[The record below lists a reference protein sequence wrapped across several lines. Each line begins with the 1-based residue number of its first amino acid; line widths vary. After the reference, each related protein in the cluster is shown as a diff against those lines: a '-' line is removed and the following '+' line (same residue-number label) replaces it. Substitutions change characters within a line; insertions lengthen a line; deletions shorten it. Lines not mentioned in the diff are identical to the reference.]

1 MLRDSTEKKKLKK
14 FAFRSVLKLKMCYNN
29 KCKGNKNNNMRCI
42 NMTKQTFKLRKLRTG
57 KFVTAVAG
65 IILAGTMMASKAD
78 AAVDGYDTVATP
90 DTPWEARTV
99 EQVKA
104 EIGDFSSPY
113 VIKWGDTL
121 GVIAQ
126 ASGIDMNKI
135 AADNGIADVNLI
147 YTGNVL
153 YAKDGY
159 TAVGN
164 VQTGE
169 VKVYQE
175 VEKTP
180 AANTPAA
187 IQQAQGQKV
196 QEDVSNSQDQKV
208 QEIKK
213 EVQKQLDHGRETQV
227 QPQQQGEPSSTVI
240 GSEETPA
247 QKVEQPAEKPAT
259 TTTANAEKPGE
270 KPADTAKPAEEKPA
284 TPVAPVYERPAIRKD
299 TIKTVTPIKHG
310 IIERTDATL
319 DKGVRKVIQN
329 GVDGSITKVI
339 TTVYE
344 NGRMKSSTAVS
355 EHVVDAI
362 DEIVLVGTKEADATP
377 ASPEK
382 PVETEKPVEKPV
394 EPTTTTTTTEAPKP
408 VETEKPV
415 EKPTETT
422 TTTEAPKPVE
432 EKPAEKPVDPTTTT
446 TTTEAPKPEAP
457 VVKPVEPTT
466 TTTTTEAPKPVEVK
480 TKETRKARDLTIE
493 TETINDDTLPV
504 GQEVVVNNGK
514 AGYVEQDFEI
524 TTVNGVKKSETKV
537 GAERTVAG
545 TKRVVRKGTG
555 TKANFSRSNENTKRY
570 ATLEALNKATDAEL
584 SAIKKGDLEFKSTS
598 KTKNVEEAKAITKYG
613 NEHLDVLKVN
623 DEFARLMNA
632 ERAKKGVKPITVDT
646 ELVRLAGIR
655 SAELANQA
663 GGASIYV
670 NGKAHVRLDG
680 SSFSTVYKDY
690 KGERLAFKGENLL
703 GNIEVIT
710 DAKNFLNETQVAKM
724 MYEQW
729 AASPG
734 HYANMMSDSFTK
746 FGVDVEYGATSQ
758 GYGSYSGMSG
768 VGTTL
773 FGGGFK

>member
-1 MLRDSTEKKKLKK
+1 MHLGLYSNRRCVTIINVKENKKQI
-14 FAFRSVLKLKMCYNN
+14 
-29 KCKGNKNNNMRCI
+29 MRCI

-65 IILAGTMMASKAD
+65 IILAGTMMSSKAD
-78 AAVDGYDTVATP
+78 AAVAGYDTVATP

-187 IQQAQGQKV
+187 IQQVQGQKV

-259 TTTANAEKPGE
+259 TTTANAEKPADTN

-362 DEIVLVGTKEADATP
+362 DEIVLVGTKEVEATP
-377 ASPEK
+377 ASP
-382 PVETEKPVEKPV
+382 EKPV

-422 TTTEAPKPVE
+422 TTTEAPKPAE
-432 EKPAEKPVDPTTTT
+432 EKPAEKPVEPTTTT

-480 TKETRKARDLTIE
+480 TKETRKVRDLTIE

-504 GQEVVVNNGK
+504 GQEVVTNNGK

-524 TTVNGVKKSETKV
+524 TTVDGVKKSETKV

-632 ERAKKGVKPITVDT
+632 ERAKKGVKPIAVDT

-690 KGERLAFKGENLL
+690 KGEKLAFKGENLL

-746 FGVDVEYGATSQ
+746 FGVDIEYGATSQ

>member
-1 MLRDSTEKKKLKK
+1 
-14 FAFRSVLKLKMCYNN
+14 
-29 KCKGNKNNNMRCI
+29 
-42 NMTKQTFKLRKLRTG
+42 MTKQTFKLRKLRTG

-78 AAVDGYDTVATP
+78 AAVAGYDTVATP

-187 IQQAQGQKV
+187 IQQVQGQKV

-259 TTTANAEKPGE
+259 TTTANAEKPADTT

-382 PVETEKPVEKPV
+382 PVEPTTTTTTTEAPKPEAPVVKPV

-408 VETEKPV
+408 
-415 EKPTETT
+415 
-422 TTTEAPKPVE
+422 AE
-432 EKPAEKPVDPTTTT
+432 EKPAEKPVEPTTTT

-480 TKETRKARDLTIE
+480 TKETRKVRDLTIE

-632 ERAKKGVKPITVDT
+632 ERAKKGVKPIAVDT

-663 GGASIYV
+663 GGVSIYV

-746 FGVDVEYGATSQ
+746 FGVDIEYGATSQ

>member
-1 MLRDSTEKKKLKK
+1 
-14 FAFRSVLKLKMCYNN
+14 
-29 KCKGNKNNNMRCI
+29 
-42 NMTKQTFKLRKLRTG
+42 MTKQTFKLRKLRTG

-78 AAVDGYDTVATP
+78 AAVAGYDTVATP

-187 IQQAQGQKV
+187 IQQVQGQKV

-247 QKVEQPAEKPAT
+247 QAAEQPAEKPAT
-259 TTTANAEKPGE
+259 TTTANAEKPADNT

-284 TPVAPVYERPAIRKD
+284 EPSAPVYERPAIRKD

-446 TTTEAPKPEAP
+446 TTTTNTEAPKPEAP

-480 TKETRKARDLTIE
+480 TKETRKVRDLTIE

-746 FGVDVEYGATSQ
+746 FGVDIEYGATSQ

>member
-1 MLRDSTEKKKLKK
+1 
-14 FAFRSVLKLKMCYNN
+14 
-29 KCKGNKNNNMRCI
+29 MRCI
-42 NMTKQTFKLRKLRTG
+42 IMTKQTFKLRKLRTG

-78 AAVDGYDTVATP
+78 AAVAGYDTVATP

-187 IQQAQGQKV
+187 IQQVQGQKV

-259 TTTANAEKPGE
+259 TTTANAEKPADTT

-382 PVETEKPVEKPV
+382 PVEPTTTTTTTEAPKPEAPVVKPV

-408 VETEKPV
+408 
-415 EKPTETT
+415 
-422 TTTEAPKPVE
+422 AE
-432 EKPAEKPVDPTTTT
+432 EKPAEKPVEPTTTT

-480 TKETRKARDLTIE
+480 TKETRKVRDLTIE

-746 FGVDVEYGATSQ
+746 FGVDIEYGATSQ

>member
-1 MLRDSTEKKKLKK
+1 
-14 FAFRSVLKLKMCYNN
+14 
-29 KCKGNKNNNMRCI
+29 MRCI
-42 NMTKQTFKLRKLRTG
+42 IMTKQTFKLRKLRTG

-78 AAVDGYDTVATP
+78 AAVAGYDTVATP

-187 IQQAQGQKV
+187 IQQVQGQKV

-259 TTTANAEKPGE
+259 TTTANAEKPADTT

-382 PVETEKPVEKPV
+382 PVEPTTTTTTTEAPKPEAPVVKPV

-408 VETEKPV
+408 
-415 EKPTETT
+415 
-422 TTTEAPKPVE
+422 AE
-432 EKPAEKPVDPTTTT
+432 EKPAEKPVEPTTTT

-480 TKETRKARDLTIE
+480 TKETRKVRDLTIE

-632 ERAKKGVKPITVDT
+632 ERAKKGVKPIAVDT

-690 KGERLAFKGENLL
+690 KGEKLAFKGENLL

-746 FGVDVEYGATSQ
+746 FGVDIEYGATSQ

>member
-1 MLRDSTEKKKLKK
+1 MHLGLYSNRRCVTIINVKENKKQI
-14 FAFRSVLKLKMCYNN
+14 
-29 KCKGNKNNNMRCI
+29 MRCI
-42 NMTKQTFKLRKLRTG
+42 IMTKQTFKLRKLRTG

-78 AAVDGYDTVATP
+78 AAVAGYDTVATP

-187 IQQAQGQKV
+187 IQQVQGQKV

-259 TTTANAEKPGE
+259 TTTANAEKPADTT

-329 GVDGSITKVI
+329 GVDGSITKVV

-362 DEIVLVGTKEADATP
+362 DEIVLVGTKEVEATP

-382 PVETEKPVEKPV
+382 PVEKPTE
-394 EPTTTTTTTEAPKP
+394 TTTTTETPKP

-422 TTTEAPKPVE
+422 TTTEAPKPAE
-432 EKPAEKPVDPTTTT
+432 EKPAEKPVEPTTTT

-480 TKETRKARDLTIE
+480 TKETRKVRDLTIE

-504 GQEVVVNNGK
+504 GQEVVTNNGK

-524 TTVNGVKKSETKV
+524 TTVDGVKKSETKV

-632 ERAKKGVKPITVDT
+632 ERAKKGVKPIAVDT

-746 FGVDVEYGATSQ
+746 FGVDIEYGATSQ

>member
-1 MLRDSTEKKKLKK
+1 
-14 FAFRSVLKLKMCYNN
+14 
-29 KCKGNKNNNMRCI
+29 
-42 NMTKQTFKLRKLRTG
+42 MTKQTFKLRKLRTG

-78 AAVDGYDTVATP
+78 AAVAGYDTVATP

-187 IQQAQGQKV
+187 IQQVQGQKV

-259 TTTANAEKPGE
+259 TTTANAEKPADTT

-299 TIKTVTPIKHG
+299 AIKTVTPIKHG

-382 PVETEKPVEKPV
+382 PVE
-394 EPTTTTTTTEAPKP
+394 PTTTTTTTEAPKP
-408 VETEKPV
+408 EAPVVKPV
-415 EKPTETT
+415 EPTTTT

-432 EKPAEKPVDPTTTT
+432 EKPAEKPVEPTTTT

-480 TKETRKARDLTIE
+480 TKETRKVRDLTIE

-545 TKRVVRKGTG
+545 KKRVVRKGTG

-632 ERAKKGVKPITVDT
+632 ERAKKGVKPIAVDT

-690 KGERLAFKGENLL
+690 KGEKLAFKGENLL

-746 FGVDVEYGATSQ
+746 FGVDIEYGATSQ

>member
-1 MLRDSTEKKKLKK
+1 
-14 FAFRSVLKLKMCYNN
+14 
-29 KCKGNKNNNMRCI
+29 MRCI
-42 NMTKQTFKLRKLRTG
+42 KMTKQTFKLRKLRTG

-65 IILAGTMMASKAD
+65 IILAGTMMTSKAD
-78 AAVDGYDTVATP
+78 AAVAGYDTVATP

-135 AADNGIADVNLI
+135 ATDNGIADVNLI

-187 IQQAQGQKV
+187 IQQVQGQKV

-247 QKVEQPAEKPAT
+247 QKVEQPAT
-259 TTTANAEKPGE
+259 TTTSNAE
-270 KPADTAKPAEEKPA
+270 KPADTNKPADTTKPAEEKPA

-362 DEIVLVGTKEADATP
+362 DEIVLVGTKEVEANP
-377 ASPEK
+377 ASP
-382 PVETEKPVEKPV
+382 
-394 EPTTTTTTTEAPKP
+394 
-408 VETEKPV
+408 EKPV

-422 TTTEAPKPVE
+422 TTTETPKPETPVVE
-432 EKPAEKPVDPTTTT
+432 EKPTTTTTTTEAPKPEAPVVEEKPT

-480 TKETRKARDLTIE
+480 TKETRKVRDLTIE

-504 GQEVVVNNGK
+504 GQEVVTNNGK

-632 ERAKKGVKPITVDT
+632 ERAKKGVKPIAVDT

-690 KGERLAFKGENLL
+690 KGEKLAFKGENLL

-746 FGVDVEYGATSQ
+746 FGVDIEYGATSQ

>member
-1 MLRDSTEKKKLKK
+1 
-14 FAFRSVLKLKMCYNN
+14 
-29 KCKGNKNNNMRCI
+29 MRCI

-78 AAVDGYDTVATP
+78 AAVAGYDTVATP

-187 IQQAQGQKV
+187 IQQVQGQKV

-259 TTTANAEKPGE
+259 TTTANAEKPADTT

-382 PVETEKPVEKPV
+382 PVEPTTTTTTTEAPKPEAPVVKPV

-408 VETEKPV
+408 VEEKPV
-415 EKPTETT
+415 EKP
-422 TTTEAPKPVE
+422 VE
-432 EKPAEKPVDPTTTT
+432 PTTTT

-480 TKETRKARDLTIE
+480 TKETRKVRDLTIE

-524 TTVNGVKKSETKV
+524 TTVSGVKKSETKV

-632 ERAKKGVKPITVDT
+632 ERAKKGVKPIAVDT

-746 FGVDVEYGATSQ
+746 FGVDIEYGATSQ

>member
-1 MLRDSTEKKKLKK
+1 
-14 FAFRSVLKLKMCYNN
+14 
-29 KCKGNKNNNMRCI
+29 MRCI
-42 NMTKQTFKLRKLRTG
+42 IMTKQTFKLRKLRTG

-78 AAVDGYDTVATP
+78 AAVAGYDTVATP

-187 IQQAQGQKV
+187 IQQVQGQKV

-259 TTTANAEKPGE
+259 TTTANAEKSADTT

-362 DEIVLVGTKEADATP
+362 DEIVLVGTKEADVTP

-382 PVETEKPVEKPV
+382 PVE
-394 EPTTTTTTTEAPKP
+394 
-408 VETEKPV
+408 
-415 EKPTETT
+415 
-422 TTTEAPKPVE
+422 
-432 EKPAEKPVDPTTTT
+432 PTTTT

-480 TKETRKARDLTIE
+480 TKETRKVRDLTIE

-632 ERAKKGVKPITVDT
+632 ERAKKGVKPIAVDT

-690 KGERLAFKGENLL
+690 KGEKLAFKGENLL

-746 FGVDVEYGATSQ
+746 FGVDIEYGATSQ

>member
-1 MLRDSTEKKKLKK
+1 
-14 FAFRSVLKLKMCYNN
+14 
-29 KCKGNKNNNMRCI
+29 
-42 NMTKQTFKLRKLRTG
+42 MTKQTFKLRKLRTG

-78 AAVDGYDTVATP
+78 AAVAGYDTVATP

-187 IQQAQGQKV
+187 IQQVQGQKV

-259 TTTANAEKPGE
+259 TTTANAEKPADTT

-382 PVETEKPVEKPV
+382 PVE
-394 EPTTTTTTTEAPKP
+394 PTTTTTTTEAPKP
-408 VETEKPV
+408 EAPVVKPV
-415 EKPTETT
+415 EPTTTT

-432 EKPAEKPVDPTTTT
+432 EKPAEKPVEPTTTT

-480 TKETRKARDLTIE
+480 TKETRKVRDLTIE

-623 DEFARLMNA
+623 DEFARLMNT
-632 ERAKKGVKPITVDT
+632 ERAKKGVKPIAVDT

-746 FGVDVEYGATSQ
+746 FGVDIEYGATSQ

>member
-1 MLRDSTEKKKLKK
+1 
-14 FAFRSVLKLKMCYNN
+14 
-29 KCKGNKNNNMRCI
+29 MRCI
-42 NMTKQTFKLRKLRTG
+42 KMTKQTFKLRKLRTG

-78 AAVDGYDTVATP
+78 AAVAGYDTVATP
-90 DTPWEARTV
+90 NTPWEARTV

-187 IQQAQGQKV
+187 IQQVQGQKV

-259 TTTANAEKPGE
+259 TTTANAEKPADTT

-382 PVETEKPVEKPV
+382 PVEPTTTTTTTEAPKPEAPVVKPV

-408 VETEKPV
+408 
-415 EKPTETT
+415 
-422 TTTEAPKPVE
+422 AE
-432 EKPAEKPVDPTTTT
+432 EKPAEKPVEPTTTT

-480 TKETRKARDLTIE
+480 TKETRKVRDLTIE

-632 ERAKKGVKPITVDT
+632 ERAKKGVKPIAVDT

-690 KGERLAFKGENLL
+690 KGEKLAFKGENLL

-746 FGVDVEYGATSQ
+746 FGVDIEYGATSQ

>member
-1 MLRDSTEKKKLKK
+1 
-14 FAFRSVLKLKMCYNN
+14 
-29 KCKGNKNNNMRCI
+29 
-42 NMTKQTFKLRKLRTG
+42 MTKQTFKLRKLRTG

-78 AAVDGYDTVATP
+78 AAVAGYDTVATP

-187 IQQAQGQKV
+187 IQQVQGQKV

-259 TTTANAEKPGE
+259 TTTANAEKPADTT

-382 PVETEKPVEKPV
+382 PVEPTTTTTTTEAPKPEAPVVKPV

-408 VETEKPV
+408 
-415 EKPTETT
+415 
-422 TTTEAPKPVE
+422 AE
-432 EKPAEKPVDPTTTT
+432 EKPAEKPVEPTTTT

-480 TKETRKARDLTIE
+480 TKETRKVRDLTIE

-632 ERAKKGVKPITVDT
+632 ERAKKGVKPIAVDT

-746 FGVDVEYGATSQ
+746 FGVDIEYGATSQ

>member
-1 MLRDSTEKKKLKK
+1 
-14 FAFRSVLKLKMCYNN
+14 
-29 KCKGNKNNNMRCI
+29 
-42 NMTKQTFKLRKLRTG
+42 MTKQTFKLRKLRTG

-78 AAVDGYDTVATP
+78 AAVAGYDTVATP

-187 IQQAQGQKV
+187 IQQVQGQKV

-259 TTTANAEKPGE
+259 TTTANAEKPADTT

-382 PVETEKPVEKPV
+382 PVEPTTTTTTTEAPKPEAPVVKPV

-408 VETEKPV
+408 
-415 EKPTETT
+415 
-422 TTTEAPKPVE
+422 AE
-432 EKPAEKPVDPTTTT
+432 EKPAEKPVEPTTTT

-480 TKETRKARDLTIE
+480 TKETRKVRDLTIE

-537 GAERTVAG
+537 GAERTVTG

-632 ERAKKGVKPITVDT
+632 ERAKKGVKPIAVDT

-746 FGVDVEYGATSQ
+746 FGVDIEYGATSQ

>member
-1 MLRDSTEKKKLKK
+1 
-14 FAFRSVLKLKMCYNN
+14 
-29 KCKGNKNNNMRCI
+29 MRCI

-78 AAVDGYDTVATP
+78 AAVAGYDTVATP

-187 IQQAQGQKV
+187 IQQVQGQKV

-240 GSEETPA
+240 GSEETETPA

-259 TTTANAEKPGE
+259 TTTANAEKPADNT

-382 PVETEKPVEKPV
+382 PVE
-394 EPTTTTTTTEAPKP
+394 
-408 VETEKPV
+408 
-415 EKPTETT
+415 
-422 TTTEAPKPVE
+422 
-432 EKPAEKPVDPTTTT
+432 PTTTT

-480 TKETRKARDLTIE
+480 TKETRKVRDLTIE

-504 GQEVVVNNGK
+504 GQEIVVNNGK

-545 TKRVVRKGTG
+545 TKRAVRKGTG

-690 KGERLAFKGENLL
+690 KGEKLAFKGENLL

-746 FGVDVEYGATSQ
+746 FGVDIEYGATSQ

>member
-1 MLRDSTEKKKLKK
+1 
-14 FAFRSVLKLKMCYNN
+14 
-29 KCKGNKNNNMRCI
+29 MRCI

-65 IILAGTMMASKAD
+65 IILTGTMMASKAD
-78 AAVDGYDTVATP
+78 AAVAGYDTVATP

-187 IQQAQGQKV
+187 IQQVQGQKV

-259 TTTANAEKPGE
+259 TTTANAEKPVDTT

-319 DKGVRKVIQN
+319 DKGVRKVIQH

-362 DEIVLVGTKEADATP
+362 DEIVLVGTKEVDATP

-382 PVETEKPVEKPV
+382 PVE
-394 EPTTTTTTTEAPKP
+394 
-408 VETEKPV
+408 
-415 EKPTETT
+415 
-422 TTTEAPKPVE
+422 
-432 EKPAEKPVDPTTTT
+432 PTTTT

-466 TTTTTEAPKPVEVK
+466 TTTTTEAPKPAEEKPAEKPVEPTTTTTTTEAPKPVEVK
-480 TKETRKARDLTIE
+480 TKETRKVRDLTIE

-504 GQEVVVNNGK
+504 GQEIVVNNGK

-524 TTVNGVKKSETKV
+524 TTVNGVKKSEAKV

-690 KGERLAFKGENLL
+690 KGEKLAFKGENLL
-703 GNIEVIT
+703 GNIEAIT

-746 FGVDVEYGATSQ
+746 FGVDIEYGATSQ

>member
-1 MLRDSTEKKKLKK
+1 
-14 FAFRSVLKLKMCYNN
+14 
-29 KCKGNKNNNMRCI
+29 
-42 NMTKQTFKLRKLRTG
+42 MTKQTFKLRKLRTG

-78 AAVDGYDTVATP
+78 AAVAGYDTVATP

-104 EIGDFSSPY
+104 EIGDFSSLY

-187 IQQAQGQKV
+187 IQQVQGQKV

-240 GSEETPA
+240 GSEETETPA

-259 TTTANAEKPGE
+259 TTTANAEKPADNT

-284 TPVAPVYERPAIRKD
+284 TTVTPVYERPAIRKD

-344 NGRMKSSTAVS
+344 NGKIKSSTAVS

-382 PVETEKPVEKPV
+382 PVEP
-394 EPTTTTTTTEAPKP
+394 TTTTEAPKP
-408 VETEKPV
+408 EAPVVKPV
-415 EKPTETT
+415 EPTTTT

-432 EKPAEKPVDPTTTT
+432 EKPAEKPVEPTTTT

-480 TKETRKARDLTIE
+480 TKETRKVRDLTIE

-524 TTVNGVKKSETKV
+524 TTVDGVKKSETKV

-632 ERAKKGVKPITVDT
+632 ERAKKGVKPIAVDT

-746 FGVDVEYGATSQ
+746 FGVDIEYGATSQ

>member
-1 MLRDSTEKKKLKK
+1 
-14 FAFRSVLKLKMCYNN
+14 
-29 KCKGNKNNNMRCI
+29 MRCI
-42 NMTKQTFKLRKLRTG
+42 KMTKQTFKLRKLRTG

-78 AAVDGYDTVATP
+78 AAVAGYDTVATP

-187 IQQAQGQKV
+187 IQQVQGQKV

-259 TTTANAEKPGE
+259 TTTANAEKPADTT

-382 PVETEKPVEKPV
+382 PVEPTTTTTTTEAPKPEAPVVKPV

-408 VETEKPV
+408 
-415 EKPTETT
+415 
-422 TTTEAPKPVE
+422 AE
-432 EKPAEKPVDPTTTT
+432 EKPAEKPVEPTTTT

-480 TKETRKARDLTIE
+480 TKETRKVRDLTIE

-690 KGERLAFKGENLL
+690 KGEKLAFKGENLL

-746 FGVDVEYGATSQ
+746 FGVDIEYGATSQ

>member
-1 MLRDSTEKKKLKK
+1 
-14 FAFRSVLKLKMCYNN
+14 
-29 KCKGNKNNNMRCI
+29 MRCI
-42 NMTKQTFKLRKLRTG
+42 IMTKQTFKLRKLRTG

-65 IILAGTMMASKAD
+65 IILAGTMMGTKAD
-78 AAVDGYDTVATP
+78 AAVAGYDTVETP
-90 DTPWEARTV
+90 AVETWTARTV
-99 EQVKA
+99 EEVKA
-104 EIGDFSSPY
+104 EIGDFSKPY
-113 VIKWGDTL
+113 TIKWGDTL

-135 AADNGIADVNLI
+135 AADNGIEDVNLI

-175 VEKTP
+175 VDKTP

-247 QKVEQPAEKPAT
+247 QAAEQPAEKPTT
-259 TTTANAEKPGE
+259 TTTANAEKP
-270 KPADTAKPAEEKPA
+270 ADSAKPAEEKPA
-284 TPVAPVYERPAIRKD
+284 EPSAPVYERPAIRKD

-310 IIERTDATL
+310 VIERTDATL

-329 GVDGSITKVI
+329 GVDGSITKII
-339 TTVYE
+339 TTIYE
-344 NGRMKSSTAVS
+344 NGKIKSSTAVS
-355 EHVVDAI
+355 EHVVDAV
-362 DEIVLVGTKEADATP
+362 DEIVLVGTKEVDAKP

-382 PVETEKPVEKPV
+382 PVD
-394 EPTTTTTTTEAPKP
+394 PTTTTTTTETPKQ
-408 VETEKPV
+408 ETPV

-422 TTTEAPKPVE
+422 TTTEAPKPEAPVVE
-432 EKPAEKPVDPTTTT
+432 EKPT

-457 VVKPVEPTT
+457 VEKPVEPTT

-480 TKETRKARDLTIE
+480 TKETRKVRDLTIE
-493 TETINDDTLPV
+493 TETINDATIPA
-504 GQEVVVNNGK
+504 GKEVVESDGK

-545 TKRVVRKGTG
+545 KKRVVRKGTG
-555 TKANFSRSNENTKRY
+555 TQAAYARNNENTKKY
-570 ATLEALNKATDAEL
+570 ATLEALNNATDAEL
-584 SAIKKGDLEFKSTS
+584 SAIKKGDLQFKSTS

-623 DEFARLMNA
+623 DEFAKLMNA
-632 ERAKKGVKPITVDT
+632 ERAKKGVKPIQVDQ

-690 KGERLAFKGENLL
+690 NGERLAFKGENLL

-746 FGVDVEYGATSQ
+746 FGVDIEYGATSQ

>member
-1 MLRDSTEKKKLKK
+1 
-14 FAFRSVLKLKMCYNN
+14 
-29 KCKGNKNNNMRCI
+29 MRCI

-78 AAVDGYDTVATP
+78 AAVAGYDTVATP

-187 IQQAQGQKV
+187 IQQVQGQKV

-240 GSEETPA
+240 GSEETETPA

-259 TTTANAEKPGE
+259 TTTANAEKPADNT

-382 PVETEKPVEKPV
+382 PVEPTTTTTTTEAPKPEAPVVKPV

-408 VETEKPV
+408 
-415 EKPTETT
+415 
-422 TTTEAPKPVE
+422 AE
-432 EKPAEKPVDPTTTT
+432 EKPAEKPVEPTTTT

-480 TKETRKARDLTIE
+480 TKETRKVRDLTIE

-504 GQEVVVNNGK
+504 GQEIVVNNGK

-545 TKRVVRKGTG
+545 TKRAVRKGTG
-555 TKANFSRSNENTKRY
+555 TKANFSRSNENTQRY

-690 KGERLAFKGENLL
+690 KGEKLAFKGENLL

-746 FGVDVEYGATSQ
+746 FGVDIEYGATSQ

>member
-1 MLRDSTEKKKLKK
+1 
-14 FAFRSVLKLKMCYNN
+14 
-29 KCKGNKNNNMRCI
+29 MRCI
-42 NMTKQTFKLRKLRTG
+42 KMTKQTFKLRKLRTG

-78 AAVDGYDTVATP
+78 AAVAGYDTVATP

-126 ASGIDMNKI
+126 ASGIDMDKI

-187 IQQAQGQKV
+187 IQQVQGQKV

-259 TTTANAEKPGE
+259 TTTANAEKPADNT

-382 PVETEKPVEKPV
+382 PVE
-394 EPTTTTTTTEAPKP
+394 
-408 VETEKPV
+408 
-415 EKPTETT
+415 
-422 TTTEAPKPVE
+422 
-432 EKPAEKPVDPTTTT
+432 PTTTT

-466 TTTTTEAPKPVEVK
+466 TTTTTEAPKPAEEKPAEKPVEPTTTTTTTEAPVVKPAEPTTTTTTTEAPKPVEVK
-480 TKETRKARDLTIE
+480 TKETRKVRDLTVE

-524 TTVNGVKKSETKV
+524 TTVDGVKKSETKV

-632 ERAKKGVKPITVDT
+632 ERAKKGVKPIAVDT

-724 MYEQW
+724 MYDQW

-746 FGVDVEYGATSQ
+746 FGVDIEYGATSQ

>member
-1 MLRDSTEKKKLKK
+1 
-14 FAFRSVLKLKMCYNN
+14 
-29 KCKGNKNNNMRCI
+29 MRCI
-42 NMTKQTFKLRKLRTG
+42 IMTKQTFKLRKLRTG

-78 AAVDGYDTVATP
+78 AAVAGYDTVATP

-187 IQQAQGQKV
+187 IQQVQGQKV

-259 TTTANAEKPGE
+259 TTTANAEKPADTT

-382 PVETEKPVEKPV
+382 PVE
-394 EPTTTTTTTEAPKP
+394 
-408 VETEKPV
+408 
-415 EKPTETT
+415 
-422 TTTEAPKPVE
+422 
-432 EKPAEKPVDPTTTT
+432 PTTTT

-480 TKETRKARDLTIE
+480 TKETRKVRDLTIE

-514 AGYVEQDFEI
+514 SGYVEQDFEI
-524 TTVNGVKKSETKV
+524 TTVDGVKKSETKV

-584 SAIKKGDLEFKSTS
+584 SVIKKGDLEFKSTS
-598 KTKNVEEAKAITKYG
+598 KTKNVDEAKAITKYG

-632 ERAKKGVKPITVDT
+632 ERAKKGVKPIAVDT

-690 KGERLAFKGENLL
+690 KGEKLAFKGENLL

-746 FGVDVEYGATSQ
+746 FGVDIEYGATSQ

>member
-1 MLRDSTEKKKLKK
+1 
-14 FAFRSVLKLKMCYNN
+14 
-29 KCKGNKNNNMRCI
+29 MRCI
-42 NMTKQTFKLRKLRTG
+42 IMTKQTFKLRKLRTG

-78 AAVDGYDTVATP
+78 AAVAGYDTVATP

-187 IQQAQGQKV
+187 IQQVQGQKV

-259 TTTANAEKPGE
+259 TTTVNAEKPAE
-270 KPADTAKPAEEKPA
+270 KPADSAKPAEEKPA
-284 TPVAPVYERPAIRKD
+284 EPSAPVYERPAIRKD

-310 IIERTDATL
+310 VVERTDATL

-382 PVETEKPVEKPV
+382 PVEPTTTTTTTEAPKPEAPVVKPV

-408 VETEKPV
+408 
-415 EKPTETT
+415 
-422 TTTEAPKPVE
+422 AE
-432 EKPAEKPVDPTTTT
+432 EKPAEKPVEPTTTT

-480 TKETRKARDLTIE
+480 TKETRKVRDLTIE

-524 TTVNGVKKSETKV
+524 TTVDGVKKSETKV

-690 KGERLAFKGENLL
+690 KGEKLAFKGENLL

-746 FGVDVEYGATSQ
+746 FGVDIEYGATSQ

>member
-1 MLRDSTEKKKLKK
+1 
-14 FAFRSVLKLKMCYNN
+14 
-29 KCKGNKNNNMRCI
+29 
-42 NMTKQTFKLRKLRTG
+42 MTKQTFKLRKLRTG
-57 KFVTAVAG
+57 KFVTAIAG
-65 IILAGTMMASKAD
+65 IILAGTMMGTKAD
-78 AAVDGYDTVATP
+78 AAVAGYDTVATP

-159 TAVGN
+159 TAVGD

-187 IQQAQGQKV
+187 IQQVQGQKV

-247 QKVEQPAEKPAT
+247 QAAEQPAEKPAPT
-259 TTTANAEKPGE
+259 TTDAN
-270 KPADTAKPAEEKPA
+270 KPADTAKPDTEQPTTAR
-284 TPVAPVYERPAIRKD
+284 VAPVYEHPAIRKD

-310 IIERTDATL
+310 IVERTDATL

-344 NGRMKSSTAVS
+344 NGKIKSSTAVS

-362 DEIVLVGTKEADATP
+362 DEIVLVGTKEVEATP
-377 ASPEK
+377 ASP
-382 PVETEKPVEKPV
+382 EKPV

-408 VETEKPV
+408 EAPVVKPV
-415 EKPTETT
+415 EPTTTT
-422 TTTEAPKPVE
+422 TTTEAPKPEAPVVE
-432 EKPAEKPVDPTTTT
+432 EKPT

-480 TKETRKARDLTIE
+480 TKETRKVRDLTIE
-493 TETINDDTLPV
+493 TETINDATIPA
-504 GQEVVVNNGK
+504 GKEVVESEGK

-524 TTVNGVKKSETKV
+524 TTVDGVKKSETKV
-537 GAERTVAG
+537 GAERTVVG
-545 TKRVVRKGTG
+545 KKRVVRKGTG
-555 TKANFSRSNENTKRY
+555 TQATYSRSNENTKKY
-570 ATLEALNKATDAEL
+570 ATLEALNNATDAEL

-623 DEFARLMNA
+623 DEFARLMNV
-632 ERAKKGVKPITVDT
+632 ERAKKGVKPIAVDK

-690 KGERLAFKGENLL
+690 QGERLAFKGENLL

-746 FGVDVEYGATSQ
+746 FGVDIEYGATSQ

>member
-1 MLRDSTEKKKLKK
+1 
-14 FAFRSVLKLKMCYNN
+14 
-29 KCKGNKNNNMRCI
+29 
-42 NMTKQTFKLRKLRTG
+42 MTKQTFKLRKLRTG

-78 AAVDGYDTVATP
+78 AAVAGYDTVATP

-180 AANTPAA
+180 SANTPAA
-187 IQQAQGQKV
+187 IQQVQGQKV

-227 QPQQQGEPSSTVI
+227 QPQQQGTPSSTVI

-259 TTTANAEKPGE
+259 TTTANAEKPADTT

-362 DEIVLVGTKEADATP
+362 DEIVLVGTKEVEATP
-377 ASPEK
+377 ASP
-382 PVETEKPVEKPV
+382 EKPV

-432 EKPAEKPVDPTTTT
+432 EKPAEKPVEPTTTT

-480 TKETRKARDLTIE
+480 TKETRKVRDLTIE

-632 ERAKKGVKPITVDT
+632 ERAKKGVKPIAVDT

-690 KGERLAFKGENLL
+690 KGEKLAFKGENLL

-746 FGVDVEYGATSQ
+746 FGVDIEYGATSQ

>member
-1 MLRDSTEKKKLKK
+1 
-14 FAFRSVLKLKMCYNN
+14 
-29 KCKGNKNNNMRCI
+29 MRCI
-42 NMTKQTFKLRKLRTG
+42 IMTKQTFKLRKLRTG

-78 AAVDGYDTVATP
+78 AAVAGYDTVATP

-99 EQVKA
+99 EQVKS

-135 AADNGIADVNLI
+135 AADNGIEDVNLI
-147 YTGNVL
+147 YIGNVL

-164 VQTGE
+164 AKTGE

-175 VEKTP
+175 VDKTP

-187 IQQAQGQKV
+187 IQQVQGQKV

-213 EVQKQLDHGRETQV
+213 EVQKQLDHGRETVV
-227 QPQQQGEPSSTVI
+227 QPQQQGTPSSTVI
-240 GSEETPA
+240 GSEETPS

-259 TTTANAEKPGE
+259 TTAANAEKPAE
-270 KPADTAKPAEEKPA
+270 KPADSAKPAEEKPA
-284 TPVAPVYERPAIRKD
+284 EKPVAPVYERPAIRKD

-310 IIERTDATL
+310 VIERTDATL
-319 DKGVRKVIQN
+319 DKGVRKVIQA

-362 DEIVLVGTKEADATP
+362 DEIVLVGTKEVEATP

-382 PVETEKPVEKPV
+382 PVEKPTE
-394 EPTTTTTTTEAPKP
+394 TTTTTETPKP

-432 EKPAEKPVDPTTTT
+432 EKPAEKPVEPTTTT
-446 TTTEAPKPEAP
+446 TTTEAPKQEKPVE

-466 TTTTTEAPKPVEVK
+466 TTTTTEAPKPVETK
-480 TKETRKARDLTIE
+480 TKETRKVRDLTIE

-524 TTVNGVKKSETKV
+524 TTVNGVKKSEAKI

-555 TKANFSRSNENTKRY
+555 TKANYSRSNENTKRY

-632 ERAKKGVKPITVDT
+632 ERAKKGVKPIAVDT

-670 NGKAHVRLDG
+670 NGKAHVRTDG

-703 GNIEVIT
+703 GNIEVVT

-724 MYEQW
+724 MYDQW

-746 FGVDVEYGATSQ
+746 FGVDIEYGATSQ
-758 GYGSYSGMSG
+758 GYGSYTGMSG
-768 VGTTL
+768 IGTTL

>member
-1 MLRDSTEKKKLKK
+1 
-14 FAFRSVLKLKMCYNN
+14 
-29 KCKGNKNNNMRCI
+29 MRCI

-78 AAVDGYDTVATP
+78 AAVAGYDTVATP

-187 IQQAQGQKV
+187 IQQVQGQKV

-259 TTTANAEKPGE
+259 TTTANAEKPADNT

-284 TPVAPVYERPAIRKD
+284 TTVTPVYERPAIRKD

-344 NGRMKSSTAVS
+344 NGKIKSSTAVS

-382 PVETEKPVEKPV
+382 PVE
-394 EPTTTTTTTEAPKP
+394 PTTTTTTTEAPKP
-408 VETEKPV
+408 
-415 EKPTETT
+415 
-422 TTTEAPKPVE
+422 AE
-432 EKPAEKPVDPTTTT
+432 EKPAEKPVEPTTTT

-480 TKETRKARDLTIE
+480 TKETRKVRDLTIE

-524 TTVNGVKKSETKV
+524 TTVDGVKKSETKV

-632 ERAKKGVKPITVDT
+632 ERAKKGVKPIAVDT

-746 FGVDVEYGATSQ
+746 FGVDIEYGATSQ

>member
-1 MLRDSTEKKKLKK
+1 
-14 FAFRSVLKLKMCYNN
+14 
-29 KCKGNKNNNMRCI
+29 MRCI
-42 NMTKQTFKLRKLRTG
+42 KMTKQTFKLRKLRTG

-78 AAVDGYDTVATP
+78 AAVAGYDTVATP

-187 IQQAQGQKV
+187 IQQVQGQKV

-259 TTTANAEKPGE
+259 TTTANAEKPADTT

-382 PVETEKPVEKPV
+382 PVEPTTTTTTTEAPKPEAPVVKPV

-408 VETEKPV
+408 
-415 EKPTETT
+415 
-422 TTTEAPKPVE
+422 AE
-432 EKPAEKPVDPTTTT
+432 EKPAEKPVEPTTTT

-480 TKETRKARDLTIE
+480 TKETRKVRDLTIE

-632 ERAKKGVKPITVDT
+632 ERAKKGVKPIAVDT

-663 GGASIYV
+663 GGVSIYV

-746 FGVDVEYGATSQ
+746 FGVDIEYGATSQ

>member
-1 MLRDSTEKKKLKK
+1 
-14 FAFRSVLKLKMCYNN
+14 
-29 KCKGNKNNNMRCI
+29 MRCI

-78 AAVDGYDTVATP
+78 AAVAGYDTVATP

-180 AANTPAA
+180 AANTPTA
-187 IQQAQGQKV
+187 IQQVQGQKV

-259 TTTANAEKPGE
+259 TTTANAEKPADTT

-362 DEIVLVGTKEADATP
+362 DEIVLVGTKEADVTP

-382 PVETEKPVEKPV
+382 PVE
-394 EPTTTTTTTEAPKP
+394 
-408 VETEKPV
+408 
-415 EKPTETT
+415 
-422 TTTEAPKPVE
+422 
-432 EKPAEKPVDPTTTT
+432 PTTTT

-480 TKETRKARDLTIE
+480 TKETRKVRDLTIE

-632 ERAKKGVKPITVDT
+632 ERAKKGVKPIAVDT

-690 KGERLAFKGENLL
+690 KGEKLAFKGENLL

>member
-1 MLRDSTEKKKLKK
+1 
-14 FAFRSVLKLKMCYNN
+14 
-29 KCKGNKNNNMRCI
+29 MRCI
-42 NMTKQTFKLRKLRTG
+42 KMTKQTFKLRKLRTG

-78 AAVDGYDTVATP
+78 AAVAGYDTVATP

-187 IQQAQGQKV
+187 IQQVQGQKV

-259 TTTANAEKPGE
+259 TTTANAEKPADNT

-284 TPVAPVYERPAIRKD
+284 TTVAPVYERPAIRKD

-344 NGRMKSSTAVS
+344 NGKIKSSTAVS

-382 PVETEKPVEKPV
+382 PVE
-394 EPTTTTTTTEAPKP
+394 
-408 VETEKPV
+408 
-415 EKPTETT
+415 
-422 TTTEAPKPVE
+422 
-432 EKPAEKPVDPTTTT
+432 
-446 TTTEAPKPEAP
+446 
-457 VVKPVEPTT
+457 PTT

-480 TKETRKARDLTIE
+480 TKETRKVRDLTIE

-504 GQEVVVNNGK
+504 GQEVVTNNGK

-632 ERAKKGVKPITVDT
+632 ERAKKGVKPIAVDT

-690 KGERLAFKGENLL
+690 KGEKLAFKGENLL

-746 FGVDVEYGATSQ
+746 FGVDIEYGATSQ

>member
-1 MLRDSTEKKKLKK
+1 
-14 FAFRSVLKLKMCYNN
+14 
-29 KCKGNKNNNMRCI
+29 
-42 NMTKQTFKLRKLRTG
+42 MTKQTFKLRKLRTG

-78 AAVDGYDTVATP
+78 AAVAGYDTVATP

-187 IQQAQGQKV
+187 IQQVQGQKV

-270 KPADTAKPAEEKPA
+270 KPADAAKPAEEKPA

-382 PVETEKPVEKPV
+382 PVE
-394 EPTTTTTTTEAPKP
+394 
-408 VETEKPV
+408 
-415 EKPTETT
+415 
-422 TTTEAPKPVE
+422 
-432 EKPAEKPVDPTTTT
+432 PTTTT

-480 TKETRKARDLTIE
+480 TKETRKVRDLTIE

-690 KGERLAFKGENLL
+690 KGEKLAFKGENLL

-746 FGVDVEYGATSQ
+746 FGVDIEYGATSQ

>member
-1 MLRDSTEKKKLKK
+1 
-14 FAFRSVLKLKMCYNN
+14 
-29 KCKGNKNNNMRCI
+29 
-42 NMTKQTFKLRKLRTG
+42 MTKQTFKLRKLRTG

-78 AAVDGYDTVATP
+78 AAVAGYDTVATP

-187 IQQAQGQKV
+187 IQQVQGQKV

-259 TTTANAEKPGE
+259 TTTANAEKPADTT

-310 IIERTDATL
+310 IIERTNATL

-339 TTVYE
+339 ITVYE

-382 PVETEKPVEKPV
+382 PVEPTTTTTTTEAPKPEAPVVKPV

-408 VETEKPV
+408 
-415 EKPTETT
+415 
-422 TTTEAPKPVE
+422 AE
-432 EKPAEKPVDPTTTT
+432 EKPAEKPVEPTTTT

-480 TKETRKARDLTIE
+480 TKETRKVRDLTIE

-632 ERAKKGVKPITVDT
+632 ERAKKGVKPIAVDT

-746 FGVDVEYGATSQ
+746 FGVDIEYGATSQ